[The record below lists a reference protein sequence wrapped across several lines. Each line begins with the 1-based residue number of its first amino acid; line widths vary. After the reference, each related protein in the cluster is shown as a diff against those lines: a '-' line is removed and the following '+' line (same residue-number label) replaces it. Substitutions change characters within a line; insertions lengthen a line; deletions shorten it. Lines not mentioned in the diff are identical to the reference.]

1 MMPKRPLMM
10 CSLLAGLVLTACTAE
25 SPESTPQEP
34 SLATA
39 TMSTTK
45 EVNDAQQKEK
55 SSTPAAKEEKS
66 TQPVPPNVLLDD
78 EDPTSEAEAAPEPAT
93 SCGSD
98 DAQSAF
104 AQGVS
109 QVPLW
114 GTIGWE
120 LFDSSGY
127 DPLSLIHI

>member
-1 MMPKRPLMM
+1 MMPKRSLTV

-45 EVNDAQQKEK
+45 EDNAAQQEETP
-55 SSTPAAKEEKS
+55 STPAAKEGKS
-66 TQPVPPNVLLDD
+66 TRPVPPNVLLDD
-78 EDPTSEAEAAPEPAT
+78 EEPSSKPEASPDPGT
-93 SCGSD
+93 SCGSG

-109 QVPLW
+109 QVPQW
-114 GTIGWE
+114 GTIG
-120 LFDSSGY
+120 
-127 DPLSLIHI
+127 